1 MNFYHSNNFISKRKN
16 IEAMDT
22 ADSFYLAKDH
32 RSLSTRSNS
41 DFLEQYGPVL
51 SSWSSN
57 GNLKKSMG
65 GDGGGDDDKSIE
77 VDAAEMDEMVEG
89 KFGCINIEMWFA
101 RTSSNRFIPVCTYLF
116 CFLCSY
122 RRRF

>member
-1 MNFYHSNNFISKRKN
+1 MKHYHFTNFIPKRSK
-16 IEAMDT
+16 
-22 ADSFYLAKDH
+22 
-32 RSLSTRSNS
+32 STFDAFFWPKIIGNFRLRVILI
-41 DFLEQYGPVL
+41 FLEQYGPVL

-89 KFGCINIEMWFA
+89 KFGCINIEMC
-101 RTSSNRFIPVCTYLF
+101 SSTLQFFEAPRSNWGSKHV
-116 CFLCSY
+116 
-122 RRRF
+122 